1 MATESAKKEKTGNAF
16 TRFFR
21 RIGSWFKFAGLE
33 LRKVTWPSFKEVMKK
48 LGIVLG
54 VVAFFFIIL
63 FVMDI
68 VLTIGHGALTGQP
81 NWWQFW
87 NLV

>member
-1 MATESAKKEKTGNAF
+1 MATESAKKERKGNAF

-21 RIGSWFKFAGLE
+21 RIGSWFKAAALE
-33 LRKVTWPSFKEVMKK
+33 LRKVTWPTFKEVTKK

-54 VVAFFFIIL
+54 VVGFFFIIL

-68 VLTIGHGALTGQP
+68 VLGIGHGALTNQD

-87 NLV
+87 N